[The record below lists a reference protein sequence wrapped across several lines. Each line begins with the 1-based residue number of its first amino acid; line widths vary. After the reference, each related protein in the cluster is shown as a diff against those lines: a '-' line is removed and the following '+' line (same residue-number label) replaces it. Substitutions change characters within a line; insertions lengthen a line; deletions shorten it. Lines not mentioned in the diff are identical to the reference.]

1 MSAISKDSL
10 VNASVSN
17 NREHSASSIT
27 RNLRCCQIDLVKHL
41 SHHLVSLLR
50 N

>member
-1 MSAISKDSL
+1 MSAISKDI
-10 VNASVSN
+10 VNASVSTN
-17 NREHSASSIT
+17 TEHFASSIT

-41 SHHLVSLLR
+41 SYNLVSLLR